1 MAEIRAAIEIDSFAR
16 WRKDFYSKLE
26 HE

>member
-1 MAEIRAAIEIDSFAR
+1 MAEMRRAIEVDAFAR